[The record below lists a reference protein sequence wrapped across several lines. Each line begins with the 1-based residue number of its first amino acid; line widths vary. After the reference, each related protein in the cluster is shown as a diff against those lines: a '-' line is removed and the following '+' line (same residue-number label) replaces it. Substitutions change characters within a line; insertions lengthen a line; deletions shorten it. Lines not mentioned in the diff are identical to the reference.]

1 MSGFIQLE
9 IKPVKLSNNERKE
22 INKKLN
28 APVNDRQIRIIND
41 IQKNKNITQA
51 ELANKH
57 NVNEKTIK
65 RDLKKL
71 KDLNLIKRVGPD
83 KTGYWQI
90 IKDE

>member
-57 NVNEKTIK
+57 NVNEKNNKKRSEKIK
-65 RDLKKL
+65 RPK
-71 KDLNLIKRVGPD
+71 PD
-83 KTGYWQI
+83 KKSWP
-90 IKDE
+90 